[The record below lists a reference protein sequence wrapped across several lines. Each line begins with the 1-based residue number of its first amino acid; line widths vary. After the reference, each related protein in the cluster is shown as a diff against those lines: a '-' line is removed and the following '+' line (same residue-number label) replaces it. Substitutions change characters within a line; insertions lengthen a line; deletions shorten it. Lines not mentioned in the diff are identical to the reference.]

1 MFLVRLLL
9 NVLNEEYSPKAAGP
23 IQVNKVFQWWSGGN
37 EMGNEVSEEGEGE
50 ETGGITWL
58 AGECNSNER
67 LTGG

>member
-1 MFLVRLLL
+1 
-9 NVLNEEYSPKAAGP
+9 
-23 IQVNKVFQWWSGGN
+23 
-37 EMGNEVSEEGEGE
+37 MGNEVSEEGEGE